1 MWEYLFHSNSAL
13 GEVYSVTVLFVGNVC
28 TSHSVY
34 SWVMY
39 ISTSRSCRSTSRSC
53 RSTSRSY
60 RSTSRSCRSTSRLD
74 RSTSRLDRS
83 TSRSCRRLE
92 IHPGRVVVHPGYA
105 LNRKYI
111 QVSRSYMHYKY
122 IHNSAFSL
130 TDHCLETIN
139 IPRSFCVSLN
149 LYHAVSVCVEMWF
162 CMLTIHVEQDKLHP
176 YQVFVLKIM

>member
-1 MWEYLFHSNSAL
+1 MWVYLFHSNSAL

-39 ISTSRSCRSTSRSC
+39 ISTSRSCRSTSRSY
-53 RSTSRSY
+53 RSTSRSCI
-60 RSTSRSCRSTSRLD
+60 STSRSCRSTSRLD
-74 RSTSRLDRS
+74 RSISRLDRS
-83 TSRSCRRLE
+83 TSRSFRRLE
-92 IHPGRVVVHPGYA
+92 IHPGRVVVH
-105 LNRKYI
+105 RKYI
-111 QVSRSYMHYKY
+111 QVSMHYKY

-149 LYHAVSVCVEMWF
+149 LYHALCVCVEMWF
-162 CMLTIHVEQDKLHP
+162 CMLTIHVEQDKLHL